1 MLKAIANLLTRNG
14 RPGPAERSTEAPRG
28 GGGRHGGRGGRRFV
42 VAKFDSA
49 QTTPDNRKHWANA
62 DGLSPNA
69 AINPEVRRILRNRA
83 RYEVAN
89 NSYAKGIALT
99 LANDTIGTGPR
110 LQMLTDDADANA
122 RIEDAF
128 EQWSRAVDLAGKLR
142 TMRLARAESG
152 EAFALLVSNPAIGS
166 PVSLDL
172 KLIEADQVCT
182 PLLRRGRT
190 DEVDGIVLDQ
200 WGNPSAYRVLK
211 RHPGDS
217 GLLRAP
223 IDDLTAYDTYAV
235 SAVVHY
241 FRADRPGQLR
251 GIPDITPALPLFAQ
265 LRRYTLATIA
275 AAETAAN
282 FAAVIYTDAPPN
294 GEADPLEP
302 MDEVE
307 LEQRLATVLPGGWKL
322 GQVHAEQPT
331 TTFGEFKREILNEI
345 ARCLNM
351 PFNVAAG
358 NSSGYNYASGRLDH
372 QVYFKSIRV
381 EQHHLQLAV
390 LDRLLKAWLNE
401 AVLVEGLL
409 PQSLRER
416 GVALPEHAWFWDGV
430 EHVDPAKE
438 ATAQATRLAN
448 HTTTLAAEY
457 ARQGRDWEQEL
468 RQRAKEL
475 VLMDELGLTPA
486 PQTPT
491 APAGNAPAPTEDDT
505 DGNEDSDR
513 SRSEDSTRAQA
524 SVA

>member
-1 MLKAIANLLTRNG
+1 MLKAIANLLSRTG
-14 RPGPAERSTEAPRG
+14 RPPSPAERSTDAPRSDG
-28 GGGRHGGRGGRRFV
+28 LPRRLV

-49 QTTPDNRKHWANA
+49 KTTPENRKHWANA

-69 AINPEVRRILRNRA
+69 AINPEVRRVLRNRA

-89 NSYAKGIALT
+89 NSYAKGIVLT

-110 LQMLTDDADANA
+110 LQMLTGDTEANA

-128 EQWSRAVDLAGKLR
+128 EQWSRAIDLPGKLR

-152 EAFALLVSNPAIGS
+152 EAFALLVSNPGIGS
-166 PVSLDL
+166 RVSLDL

-182 PLLRRGRT
+182 PLLRRGRN
-190 DEVDGIVLDQ
+190 DEIDGITLDP

-217 GLLRAP
+217 GVFRTP
-223 IDDLTAYDTYAV
+223 IDDLTAYDTFAAA
-235 SAVVHY
+235 SVVHY

-282 FAAVIYTDAPPN
+282 FAAVIYTDSPPN

-307 LEQRLATVLPGGWKL
+307 LEQRIATVLPGGWKL

-331 TTFGEFKREILNEI
+331 TTFGEFKREVLNEI

-372 QVYFKSIRV
+372 QVYYKSIRV

-390 LDRLLKAWLNE
+390 LDRILKAWLNE

-409 PQSLRER
+409 PQSMRTLS
-416 GVALPEHAWFWDGV
+416 GGAATLPEHAWFWDGV

-438 ATAQATRLAN
+438 ANAQATRLAN
-448 HTTTLAAEY
+448 HTTTLAAEF

-475 VLMDELGLTPA
+475 TLMNELGLASATA
-486 PQTPT
+486 QTA
-491 APAGNAPAPTEDDT
+491 APAADAPAEDPDPAEVLDEET
-505 DGNEDSDR
+505 
-513 SRSEDSTRAQA
+513 A
-524 SVA
+524 SASHR

>member
-1 MLKAIANLLTRNG
+1 MLKTIANILSRATRG
-14 RPGPAERSTEAPRG
+14 STPSDLSPSSAPARG
-28 GGGRHGGRGGRRFV
+28 SHGRGPRAGSGARRLV

-49 QTTPDNRKHWANA
+49 KTTPENRKHWANA

-69 AINPEVRRILRNRA
+69 AINPEVRRVLRNRA

-89 NSYAKGIALT
+89 NSYAKGIVLT

-110 LQMLTDDADANA
+110 LQMLSDDPEANA

-128 EQWSRAVDLAGKLR
+128 EQWSRAVDLPGKLR
-142 TMRLARAESG
+142 TMRMARAETG
-152 EAFALLVSNPAIGS
+152 EAFALLVNNPGVAS

-182 PLLRRGRT
+182 PLLQRGRT
-190 DEVDGIVLDQ
+190 DEIDGILLDQ

-217 GLLRAP
+217 SFLRALSAP
-223 IDDLTAYDTYAV
+223 IDDLFAYDTLPAA
-235 SAVVHY
+235 SVVHY

-282 FAAVIYTDAPPN
+282 FAAVIYTDSPAN

-331 TTFGEFKREILNEI
+331 TTFGEFKREVLNEI

-381 EQHHLQLAV
+381 EQHHMQLAV
-390 LDRLLKAWLNE
+390 LDRILKAWLNE

-409 PQSLRER
+409 PQSLRTLAR
-416 GVALPEHAWFWDGV
+416 SLPEHAWFWDGV

-438 ATAQATRLAN
+438 ANAQATRLAN
-448 HTTTLAAEY
+448 HTTTLAVEF

-475 VLMDELGLTPA
+475 TLMNALGLALATPQNA
-486 PQTPT
+486 
-491 APAGNAPAPTEDDT
+491 APASNAPAEDPADVPDEET
-505 DGNEDSDR
+505 
-513 SRSEDSTRAQA
+513 A
-524 SVA
+524 SANHR

>member
-1 MLKAIANLLTRNG
+1 L
-14 RPGPAERSTEAPRG
+14 
-28 GGGRHGGRGGRRFV
+28 V

-49 QTTPDNRKHWANA
+49 QTTADNRKHWANA

-69 AINPEVRRILRNRA
+69 AINPEVRRVLRNRA

-89 NSYAKGIALT
+89 NSYAKGIVLT

-110 LQMLTDDADANA
+110 LQMLTGDAEANA

-128 EQWSRAVDLAGKLR
+128 EQWSRAVDLPGKLR
-142 TMRLARAESG
+142 TMRMARAETG
-152 EAFALLVSNPAIGS
+152 EAFALLVNNPGVAS
-166 PVSLDL
+166 QVSLDV
-172 KLIEADQVCT
+172 KLIEADQVCS
-182 PLLRRGRT
+182 PLMRRGRS
-190 DEVDGIVLDQ
+190 DEIDGILLDQ

-217 GLLRAP
+217 TALRTL
-223 IDDLTAYDTYAV
+223 IDDLLAYDTLPTA
-235 SAVVHY
+235 SVVHY
-241 FRADRPGQLR
+241 YRADRPGQLR

-282 FAAVIYTDAPPN
+282 FAAVIYTDAPAN

-381 EQHHLQLAV
+381 EQHQLQLAV
-390 LDRLLKAWLNE
+390 LDRILKAWLNE

-409 PQSLRER
+409 PQSLRTIAR
-416 GVALPEHAWFWDGV
+416 ALPEHAWFWDGV

-438 ATAQATRLAN
+438 ANAQATRLAN
-448 HTTTLAAEY
+448 HTTTLAVEF

-475 VLMDELGLTPA
+475 ALMNELGLAPAAASPAGSTPA
-486 PQTPT
+486 NPA
-491 APAGNAPAPTEDDT
+491 APADDT
-505 DGNEDSDR
+505 DPADPVDE
-513 SRSEDSTRAQA
+513 ETA
-524 SVA
+524 SASAE

>member
-1 MLKAIANLLTRNG
+1 MLKTIANLLIRNG
-14 RPGPAERSTEAPRG
+14 RPPGPAERSTDAPRG
-28 GGGRHGGRGGRRFV
+28 GRPRRFV

-69 AINPEVRRILRNRA
+69 AVNPEVRRILRNRA

-89 NSYAKGIALT
+89 NSYAKGIVLT

-152 EAFALLVSNPAIGS
+152 EAFALLVNNPAFESWGS

-190 DEVDGIVLDQ
+190 DEIDGIVLDQ

-223 IDDLTAYDTYAV
+223 IDDLSAYDTFAA
-235 SAVVHY
+235 SAIVHY

-372 QVYFKSIRV
+372 QVYFKSLRV
-381 EQHHLQLAV
+381 DQHHLQLAV
-390 LDRLLKAWLNE
+390 LDRILTAWLNE

-409 PQSLRER
+409 PQSMRQR
-416 GVALPEHAWFWDGV
+416 GALLPTHAWFWDGV

-468 RQRAKEL
+468 YQRAKERA
-475 VLMDELGLTPA
+475 LMDELGLTP
-486 PQTPT
+486 PS
-491 APAGNAPAPTEDDT
+491 PAPTGETPAPQEDDT

-513 SRSEDSTRAQA
+513 AQDTSRSEA

>member
-1 MLKAIANLLTRNG
+1 MLKAIANIMSRVASQRG
-14 RPGPAERSTEAPRG
+14 APAASPSPAASRASHGSGP
-28 GGGRHGGRGGRRFV
+28 RGGRRAV
-42 VAKFDSA
+42 AAKFDSA
-49 QTTPDNRKHWANA
+49 QTTADNRKHWANA

-69 AINPEVRRILRNRA
+69 AINPEVRRVLRNRA

-89 NSYAKGIALT
+89 NSYAKGIVLT
-99 LANDTIGTGPR
+99 LANDTVGTGPR
-110 LQMLTDDADANA
+110 LQMLTDDAAAN
-122 RIEDAF
+122 RRVEELF
-128 EQWSRAVDLAGKLR
+128 EAWAAAIDLPGKLR
-142 TMRLARAESG
+142 TMRMARAETG
-152 EAFALLVSNPAIGS
+152 EAFALLVNNPGVLS
-166 PVSLDL
+166 QVSLDV
-172 KLIEADQVCT
+172 KIIEADQVCS
-182 PLLRRGRT
+182 PLMRRGRS
-190 DEVDGIVLDQ
+190 DEIDGILLDQ

-211 RHPGDS
+211 RHPGDNS
-217 GLLRAP
+217 ALRAP
-223 IDDLTAYDTYAV
+223 VDDLLAYDTLPAA
-235 SAVVHY
+235 SVVHY
-241 FRADRPGQLR
+241 YRADRPGQLR

-282 FAAVIYTDAPPN
+282 FAAVIYTDSPAN

-345 ARCLNM
+345 APPTLSEHAVQRRGG
-351 PFNVAAG
+351 AAG

-381 EQHHLQLAV
+381 EQHQMQLAV
-390 LDRLLKAWLNE
+390 LDRILKAWLNE

-409 PQSLRER
+409 PQSLRTIAR
-416 GVALPEHAWFWDGV
+416 TLPEHAWFWDGV

-438 ATAQATRLAN
+438 ASAQATRLAN
-448 HTTTLAAEY
+448 HTTTLAVEF

-475 VLMDELGLTPA
+475 SLMNALGLSPA
-486 PQTPT
+486 A
-491 APAGNAPAPTEDDT
+491 APAAAPASNAPADDT
-505 DGNEDSDR
+505 DPADTVDE
-513 SRSEDSTRAQA
+513 ETA
-524 SVA
+524 SASAN

>member
-1 MLKAIANLLTRNG
+1 MLKAIANIMSRVG
-14 RPGPAERSTEAPRG
+14 RGAPPASPSPAASPAP
-28 GGGRHGGRGGRRFV
+28 HGSGARGGRRLV

-49 QTTPDNRKHWANA
+49 KTTPENRKHWANA

-69 AINPEVRRILRNRA
+69 AINPEVRRVLRNRA

-89 NSYAKGIALT
+89 NSYAKGIVLT

-110 LQMLTDDADANA
+110 LQMLSDDPEANA

-128 EQWSRAVDLAGKLR
+128 EQWSRAVDLPGKLR
-142 TMRLARAESG
+142 TMRMARAETG
-152 EAFALLVSNPAIGS
+152 EAFALLVNNPGVPS

-182 PLLRRGRT
+182 PLLQRGRT
-190 DEVDGIVLDQ
+190 DEIDGILLDQ

-217 GLLRAP
+217 SFLRALSPP
-223 IDDLTAYDTYAV
+223 IDDLFAYDTLPAA
-235 SAVVHY
+235 SVVHY

-282 FAAVIYTDAPPN
+282 FAAVIYTDSPAN

-331 TTFGEFKREILNEI
+331 TTFGEFKREVLNEI

-381 EQHHLQLAV
+381 EQHHMQLAV
-390 LDRLLKAWLNE
+390 LDRILKAWLNE

-409 PQSLRER
+409 PQSLRTIAR
-416 GVALPEHAWFWDGV
+416 TLPEHAWFWDGV

-438 ATAQATRLAN
+438 ANAQATRLAN
-448 HTTTLAAEY
+448 HTTTLAVEF

-475 VLMDELGLTPA
+475 TLMNALGLALATPQNA
-486 PQTPT
+486 
-491 APAGNAPAPTEDDT
+491 APASNAPAEDPAEVLDEET
-505 DGNEDSDR
+505 
-513 SRSEDSTRAQA
+513 A
-524 SVA
+524 SASHR

>member
-1 MLKAIANLLTRNG
+1 MLKAIANIMSRI
-14 RPGPAERSTEAPRG
+14 APHRG
-28 GGGRHGGRGGRRFV
+28 TPIASPSPTASPPHAPHGSGARWGVGGRRLV

-49 QTTPDNRKHWANA
+49 KTTPENRKHWANA

-69 AINPEVRRILRNRA
+69 AINPEVRRVLRNRA

-89 NSYAKGIALT
+89 NSYAKGIVLT

-128 EQWSRAVDLAGKLR
+128 ERWSRASDLPGKLR

-152 EAFALLVSNPAIGS
+152 EAFALLVSNPGIVS

-182 PLLRRGRT
+182 PLLRRGRN
-190 DEVDGIVLDQ
+190 DEIDGISLDQ

-217 GLLRAP
+217 GVFRTP
-223 IDDLTAYDTYAV
+223 IDDLTAYDTFAA
-235 SAVVHY
+235 SSVVHY

-282 FAAVIYTDAPPN
+282 FAAVIYTDSPAN

-307 LEQRLATVLPGGWKL
+307 LEQRMATVLPGGWKL

-372 QVYFKSIRV
+372 QVYYKSIRV

-390 LDRLLKAWLNE
+390 LDRILKAWLNE

-409 PQSLRER
+409 PQSMRTL
-416 GVALPEHAWFWDGV
+416 AATLPEHAWFWDGV

-438 ATAQATRLAN
+438 ANAQATRLAN
-448 HTTTLAAEY
+448 HTTTLAAEF

-475 VLMDELGLTPA
+475 TLMNELGLTLATAQTAGPA
-486 PQTPT
+486 
-491 APAGNAPAPTEDDT
+491 ANAPV
-505 DGNEDSDR
+505 EDSDLA
-513 SRSEDSTRAQA
+513 EVLDEETA
-524 SVA
+524 SANHR

>member
-1 MLKAIANLLTRNG
+1 MLNAIANIMSRVG
-14 RPGPAERSTEAPRG
+14 RGNSAASPSPAASRPPDSHGRG
-28 GGGRHGGRGGRRFV
+28 SRGGRRLV

-49 QTTPDNRKHWANA
+49 QTTADNRKHWANA

-69 AINPEVRRILRNRA
+69 AINPEVRRVLRNRA

-89 NSYAKGIALT
+89 NSYAKGIVLT

-110 LQMLTDDADANA
+110 LQMLTGDAEANA

-128 EQWSRAVDLAGKLR
+128 EQWSRAVDLPGKLR
-142 TMRLARAESG
+142 TMRMARAETG
-152 EAFALLVSNPAIGS
+152 EAFALLVNNPGVLS
-166 PVSLDL
+166 QVSLDL
-172 KLIEADQVCT
+172 KLIEADQVCS
-182 PLLRRGRT
+182 PLMRRGRT
-190 DEVDGIVLDQ
+190 DEIDGILLDQ

-211 RHPGDS
+211 RHPGDNS
-217 GLLRAP
+217 ALRAP
-223 IDDLTAYDTYAV
+223 IDDLLAYDTLPAA
-235 SAVVHY
+235 SVVHY
-241 FRADRPGQLR
+241 YRADRPGQLR

-282 FAAVIYTDAPPN
+282 FAAVIYTDAPAN

-381 EQHHLQLAV
+381 EQHQMQLAV
-390 LDRLLKAWLNE
+390 LDRILKAWLNE

-409 PQSLRER
+409 PQSLRT
-416 GVALPEHAWFWDGV
+416 VARSLPEHAWFWDGV

-438 ATAQATRLAN
+438 ANAQATRLAS
-448 HTTTLAAEY
+448 HTTTLAAEF

-475 VLMDELGLTPA
+475 TLMNELGLA
-486 PQTPT
+486 LAT
-491 APAGNAPAPTEDDT
+491 APAAAPAANEPAEDT
-505 DGNEDSDR
+505 DPADQVDE
-513 SRSEDSTRAQA
+513 ETA
-524 SVA
+524 SARHR

>member
-1 MLKAIANLLTRNG
+1 MLKTIANILSRATRG
-14 RPGPAERSTEAPRG
+14 ITPSDLSPSSAPARG
-28 GGGRHGGRGGRRFV
+28 SHGRGPRSGSGARRLV

-49 QTTPDNRKHWANA
+49 KTTPENRKHWANA

-69 AINPEVRRILRNRA
+69 AINPEVRRVLRNRA

-89 NSYAKGIALT
+89 NSYAKGIVLT

-110 LQMLTDDADANA
+110 LQMLSDDPEANA

-128 EQWSRAVDLAGKLR
+128 EQWSRAVDLPGKLR
-142 TMRLARAESG
+142 TMRMARAETG
-152 EAFALLVSNPAIGS
+152 EAFALLVNNPGVAS

-182 PLLRRGRT
+182 PLLQRGRT
-190 DEVDGIVLDQ
+190 DEIDGILLDQ

-217 GLLRAP
+217 SFLRALSAP
-223 IDDLTAYDTYAV
+223 IDDLFAYDTLPAA
-235 SAVVHY
+235 SVVHY

-282 FAAVIYTDAPPN
+282 FAAVIYTDSPAN

-331 TTFGEFKREILNEI
+331 TTFGEFKREVLNEI

-390 LDRLLKAWLNE
+390 LDRILKAWLNE

-409 PQSLRER
+409 PQSLRT
-416 GVALPEHAWFWDGV
+416 VARSLPEHAWFWDGV

-438 ATAQATRLAN
+438 ANAQATRLAN
-448 HTTTLAAEY
+448 HTTTLAVEF

-475 VLMDELGLTPA
+475 TLMNALGLALATPQNA
-486 PQTPT
+486 
-491 APAGNAPAPTEDDT
+491 APASNAPAEDPAEVLDEET
-505 DGNEDSDR
+505 
-513 SRSEDSTRAQA
+513 A
-524 SVA
+524 SASHR

>member
-1 MLKAIANLLTRNG
+1 
-14 RPGPAERSTEAPRG
+14 
-28 GGGRHGGRGGRRFV
+28 
-42 VAKFDSA
+42 
-49 QTTPDNRKHWANA
+49 
-62 DGLSPNA
+62 
-69 AINPEVRRILRNRA
+69 VRRSR
-83 RYEVAN
+83 
-89 NSYAKGIALT
+89 IAS
-99 LANDTIGTGPR
+99 A
-110 LQMLTDDADANA
+110 
-122 RIEDAF
+122 
-128 EQWSRAVDLAGKLR
+128 
-142 TMRLARAESG
+142 
-152 EAFALLVSNPAIGS
+152 GS

-182 PLLRRGRT
+182 PLLRRGRN
-190 DEVDGIVLDQ
+190 DEIDGIALDQ

-217 GLLRAP
+217 GVFRTP
-223 IDDLTAYDTYAV
+223 IDDLTAYDTFPA
-235 SAVVHY
+235 SSVVHY
-241 FRADRPGQLR
+241 FRPDRPGQLR

-282 FAAVIYTDAPPN
+282 FAAVIYTDSPAN

-372 QVYFKSIRV
+372 QVYYKSIRV

-390 LDRLLKAWLNE
+390 LDRILKAWLNE

-409 PQSLRER
+409 PQSLRTI
-416 GVALPEHAWFWDGV
+416 AATLPEHAWFWDGV

-438 ATAQATRLAN
+438 ANAQATRLAN
-448 HTTTLAAEY
+448 HTTTLAAEF

-475 VLMDELGLTPA
+475 TLMNELGLA
-486 PQTPT
+486 LAT
-491 APAGNAPAPTEDDT
+491 APAAAPAAKAPAEDT
-505 DGNEDSDR
+505 DPADQVDE
-513 SRSEDSTRAQA
+513 ETA
-524 SVA
+524 SASHR

>member
-1 MLKAIANLLTRNG
+1 MLKAIANIMSRVGRGTRDASPSPTAS
-14 RPGPAERSTEAPRG
+14 RVPHG
-28 GGGRHGGRGGRRFV
+28 GGTRGGRRV
-42 VAKFDSA
+42 LVAKFDSA

-69 AINPEVRRILRNRA
+69 AVNTEVRRILRNRA

-89 NSYAKGIALT
+89 NSYAKGIVLT

-110 LQMLTDDADANA
+110 LQMLTEDAEANA

-182 PLLRRGRT
+182 PLLRRGRA

-223 IDDLTAYDTYAV
+223 IDDLTAYDTYAA

-241 FRADRPGQLR
+241 FRTDRPGQLR

-372 QVYFKSIRV
+372 QVYFKSLRV
-381 EQHHLQLAV
+381 DQHHLQLAV
-390 LDRLLKAWLNE
+390 LDRILTAWLNE

-409 PQSLRER
+409 PQSMRQR
-416 GVALPEHAWFWDGV
+416 GAFLPTHAWFWDGV

-468 RQRAKEL
+468 RQRAKERA
-475 VLMDELGLTPA
+475 LMDELGLSPTPTNPTGTPPA
-486 PQTPT
+486 PH
-491 APAGNAPAPTEDDT
+491 EDDT
-505 DGNEDSDR
+505 DGNEDPD
-513 SRSEDSTRAQA
+513 RSEDPSFAEA